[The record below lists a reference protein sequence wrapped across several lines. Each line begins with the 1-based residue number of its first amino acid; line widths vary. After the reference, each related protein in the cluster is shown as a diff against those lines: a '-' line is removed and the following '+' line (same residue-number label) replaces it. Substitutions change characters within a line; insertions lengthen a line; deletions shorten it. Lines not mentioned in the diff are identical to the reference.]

1 MVEVRRTELLGTCRT
16 VSFLLLCFPLPC
28 GKEHWALALT
38 LILSQYR
45 VPLTYS
51 SHVSELLYDPRRLED
66 KDMAHPGIGR
76 AERPRASPP
85 ASVSQSEKGPA
96 DCKDQLPRS
105 WALVPS
111 AELGVS
117 SVSCTSFSNPLLAR
131 CQNIKPFEPKL
142 VKVSIRMFWKMLWG
156 TSEMWRGWWKHSV
169 IKWAWEMLLNIY
181 MHINHIKVSGKSHS
195 KELLNFYLF
204 LWFWTSF
211 LSSNPY

>member
-1 MVEVRRTELLGTCRT
+1 MI
-16 VSFLLLCFPLPC
+16 
-28 GKEHWALALT
+28 K
-38 LILSQYR
+38 YR
-45 VPLTYS
+45 EPLTYHS
-51 SHVSELLYDPRRLED
+51 RMSEFLYNPWRLED
-66 KDMAHPGIGR
+66 KDVTHPGRGR
-76 AERPRASPP
+76 AEQPRAWPP
-85 ASVSQSEKGPA
+85 ASVSRSEKGPV
-96 DCKDQLPRS
+96 DYKGQLPRS
-105 WALVPS
+105 WALVPR

-117 SVSCTSFSNPLLAR
+117 SVSWASFSNPLLAC

-142 VKVSIRMFWKMLWG
+142 VKVFIRMFWKMLWG

-181 MHINHIKVSGKSHS
+181 KHVSYIKVSGKSHS